1 MKKTPR
7 TKGKKAK
14 APARAQSAPKK
25 AAPKKASRAK
35 AKKVSPIP
43 RGYHTVTPHLVCRGA
58 ADAMAFYQKAFG
70 AREIMRMSMP
80 GGGIAHAEMQ
90 IGDSRIMLGD
100 EMPER
105 GAAAP
110 PTIGGSPVN
119 IFLYLKDV
127 DAVFAQA
134 KAAGATVDMPPTDMF
149 WGDRY
154 AKLTDP
160 FGHKWA
166 MATHTEDM
174 SPKEM
179 ARRSAEAMS
188 SQG

>member
-1 MKKTPR
+1 MKRSRK
-7 TKGKKAK
+7 TKGKQAK
-14 APARAQSAPKK
+14 APARAKSAPKK
-25 AAPKKASRAK
+25 ARRAK
-35 AKKVSPIP
+35 AKKVSPVP

-70 AREIMRMSMP
+70 AREIMRMPMP
-80 GGGIAHAEMQ
+80 DGGIAHAEMQ

-100 EMPER
+100 EAPAM
-105 GAAAP
+105 GASAP
-110 PTIGGSPVN
+110 PTVGGSSVN

-127 DAVFAQA
+127 DKVFAQA

-160 FGHKWA
+160 FGHKWS
-166 MATHTEDM
+166 MATHVEDVP
-174 SPKEM
+174 PKEM
-179 ARRSAEAMS
+179 ARRSAEFMS
-188 SQG
+188 AQG

>member
-1 MKKTPR
+1 MKKSRR
-7 TKGKKAK
+7 TQGRKAK
-14 APARAQSAPKK
+14 APARAKSAPKK
-25 AAPKKASRAK
+25 ARRAK
-35 AKKVSPIP
+35 KKVSPIP

-90 IGDSRIMLGD
+90 IGDSRIMLGE
-100 EMPER
+100 EMPQM

-127 DAVFAQA
+127 DTVFAQA

-166 MATHTEDM
+166 MATHIEDM

-188 SQG
+188 AQG